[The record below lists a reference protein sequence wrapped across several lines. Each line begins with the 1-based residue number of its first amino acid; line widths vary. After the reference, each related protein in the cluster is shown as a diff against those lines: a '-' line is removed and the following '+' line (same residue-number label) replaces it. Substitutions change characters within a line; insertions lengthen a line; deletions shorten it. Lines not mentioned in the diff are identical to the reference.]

1 MGNGLLQHIR
11 DLQYTNRG
19 EAEALLLGF
28 LKEVYRPDV
37 TSVEIRTLAISL
49 NSFNGFLTLANG
61 ESFFF
66 KSHTETDTV
75 IGEYYQ
81 AELLD
86 QAGYPI
92 IKPIFRSSDP
102 GKQILIYERIQQP
115 AVFDVAWAIE
125 NGNQN
130 INQDALQNAQIKS
143 DRTLL
148 NIYCQTLKPLTA
160 ESNSTQ
166 PIHQLFHHRITQ
178 GRFDRFYGG
187 GCVALLPNGEF
198 PMKTIMNMNWTIN
211 GQTYHETLGNLV
223 KKAEQLLHPNQAT
236 LGVVGHGDA
245 HNGNVFFDE
254 DREHLTFFDPAFAGY
269 HSPLLD
275 LVKPLFHNVFAMW
288 MYFPSEKAIHLNF
301 EIHQDH
307 NRWIYNHDYRLH
319 GVRRIFLESKKDYLL
334 KPIIKHL
341 AMLDALPMD
350 YRAYLK
356 LALMCCP
363 LLTMNLT
370 DRTRFSPSIA
380 LLGFA
385 MAIEMGAESNGRR
398 SLIDQVL
405 DEVDSTG

>member
-1 MGNGLLQHIR
+1 MPNDLLQHIR

-125 NGNQN
+125 SGNQN

-143 DRTLL
+143 PNVLLEEHNRVESFHLLETCKRT
-148 NIYCQTLKPLTA
+148 
-160 ESNSTQ
+160 
-166 PIHQLFHHRITQ
+166 
-178 GRFDRFYGG
+178 
-187 GCVALLPNGEF
+187 
-198 PMKTIMNMNWTIN
+198 
-211 GQTYHETLGNLV
+211 
-223 KKAEQLLHPNQAT
+223 QLLKTQNLEILEYEPPGLPT
-236 LGVVGHGDA
+236 EEGIGIC
-245 HNGNVFFDE
+245 
-254 DREHLTFFDPAFAGY
+254 
-269 HSPLLD
+269 S
-275 LVKPLFHNVFAMW
+275 
-288 MYFPSEKAIHLNF
+288 AIA
-301 EIHQDH
+301 
-307 NRWIYNHDYRLH
+307 NRGILQYN
-319 GVRRIFLESKKDYLL
+319 I
-334 KPIIKHL
+334 
-341 AMLDALPMD
+341 
-350 YRAYLK
+350 
-356 LALMCCP
+356 
-363 LLTMNLT
+363 
-370 DRTRFSPSIA
+370 
-380 LLGFA
+380 
-385 MAIEMGAESNGRR
+385 
-398 SLIDQVL
+398 
-405 DEVDSTG
+405 